1 MRKRDR
7 LVRAYSIARFQLT
20 QLLRTPMKN
29 LLAAVDFS
37 DASNCVVEK
46 ASELGQE
53 LSARIVLLHT
63 VEPVT
68 THLSLKDQRDGV
80 FAAAWPL
87 QTSKRRKAR
96 LNSLALPLRAAGL
109 DVETVAHVGLVV
121 DDILTQS
128 VKYHAD
134 LIIVGCH
141 GHLATQHLFS
151 GNVLTGILRRQPPC
165 PMLVVPA
172 KADA

>member
-1 MRKRDR
+1 
-7 LVRAYSIARFQLT
+7 
-20 QLLRTPMKN
+20 MKN

-46 ASELGQE
+46 AGELAQE
-53 LSARIVLLHT
+53 LSARIVLLHI
-63 VEPVT
+63 VEPVAT
-68 THLSLKDQRDGV
+68 QLHLKDAADVV

-87 QTSKRRKAR
+87 QTPKRLKAR

-109 DVETVAHVGLVV
+109 DVESVAHVGLVV
-121 DDILTQS
+121 DDILKQS
-128 VKYHAD
+128 VKYHAE

-141 GHLATQHLFS
+141 GHLAAQHFFS

-165 PMLVVPA
+165 PMIVVPVT
-172 KADA
+172 DASELRASSP